1 MFLNFCSRSGIAI
14 WFRAKIFARFL
25 PASKNPGKNQ
35 FYTLKRGKN
44 RHVPSGVYMYY
55 ILPDGTPDFCHSSKR
70 GQIFLLHLCQVFAM
84 RLMIFAQFLLAEN
97 LIAFCGFLS
106 TLHISCYVNKATTWK
121 KLFFC
126 KDSLKLS
133 YTHLHH
139 IDRKI
144 EQIASFPPWKRLFF
158 NRSHHLFKKL
168 TCHS

>member
-35 FYTLKRGKN
+35 FYTLKTGKN
-44 RHVPSGVYMYY
+44 RHVRFGVYMYY
-55 ILPDGTPDFCHSSKR
+55 ILPDRTPDFCHSSKG
-70 GQIFLLHLCQVFAM
+70 GQSLLLHLCRVFAM
-84 RLMIFAQFLLAEN
+84 RFMIFARFLLAEN

-106 TLHISCYVNKATTWK
+106 TLHISWYVNKATTWK
-121 KLFFC
+121 NIFFC
-126 KDSLKLS
+126 KDSLKHS
-133 YTHLHH
+133 FTHLHR

-144 EQIASFPPWKRLFF
+144 DTIASFPPWKRLFF